1 MDRIMQSLRRKRHL
15 KQLQFVVTNVVVV
28 LMMYWV
34 WYMTSVAT
42 VRGVQLIQSKRDRKI
57 LRLKIMHRLI
67 QESDVHC
74 KSELRVNRQTFNIMC
89 KMLKEIG
96 GLTRTKNM
104 SLDEI
109 VAMFLYTLAHRKKNR
124 SIAHFFIR
132 SGETVS
138 RQFNL
143 CLRAILKLHD
153 HLLYKPKPILEE
165 CEGKNCLGALDGTYI
180 NVTVHP
186 QDRGK
191 YRTRKG
197 TIAMNVLG
205 VCAPNMQ
212 FIYVLPGWEGSA
224 HNVCVLRNAL
234 TRPNGFRA
242 PRGNYYL
249 VDRGYTNCEGF
260 LAPYRGQLY
269 HLKKWTYRQ
278 PLTAEEYYNMKHAR
292 TRNVIKRCF
301 GLLKGRWSIL
311 RSPSFFPIRTQG
323 RIVMACC
330 LLHNLIRKVM
340 LTDDVEEE
348 NMSNDDSDNDSDDE
362 VEYITTIA
370 TSN

>member
-1 MDRIMQSLRRKRHL
+1 MDRIMQSLRRKRRL
-15 KQLQFVVTNVVVV
+15 KQLQLVVANVVVV

-34 WYMTSVAT
+34 WYMTSIAT

-74 KSELRVNRQTFNIMC
+74 KSELRVNRQTFNIIC
-89 KMLKEIG
+89 EMLKEIG

-109 VAMFLYTLAHRKKNR
+109 VAMFLYTLAHHKKNR

-132 SGETVS
+132 SRETVS

-143 CLRAILKLHD
+143 CLRAILKLHE
-153 HLLYKPKPILEE
+153 HLLYKPTPILEE
-165 CEGKNCLGALDGTYI
+165 CEDERWKPFKNCLGALDGTYV

-186 QDRGK
+186 QGRGK

-224 HNVCVLRNAL
+224 HDVRVLRNAL
-234 TRPNGFRA
+234 TRPNGFRV
-242 PRGNYYL
+242 PRSNYYL
-249 VDRGYTNCEGF
+249 VDGGYTNCEGF
-260 LAPYRGQLY
+260 LAPYRRQLY
-269 HLKKWTYRQ
+269 HLKEWTDRQ
-278 PLTAEEYYNMKHAR
+278 PQTAEEYYNMKHAR
-292 TRNVIKRCF
+292 ARNVIERCF
-301 GLLKGRWSIL
+301 G
-311 RSPSFFPIRTQG
+311 
-323 RIVMACC
+323 
-330 LLHNLIRKVM
+330 KVM
-340 LTDDVEEE
+340 PTDDVEEE
-348 NMSNDDSDNDSDDE
+348 NMSNDNSDNDSDDE
-362 VEYITTIA
+362 KYV
-370 TSN
+370 SSRFV